1 MNRIFGAQKP
11 KTPKPTLSDAITNV
25 PLPSLSPTN
34 SQTDARIA
42 AIDDK
47 IKKLDKELAT
57 YRDRMSKM
65 RDGPGKNALKQRAM
79 KVLQQRKMY
88 EGQRDQLQS
97 SSWSMEQ
104 AVMTTENLRN
114 TMTTVDAMKSANKE
128 MRRQYGKIDVNK
140 IERYEIFLGGKLTG
154 IDFRVFVGV
163 GAA

>member
-1 MNRIFGAQKP
+1 
-11 KTPKPTLSDAITNV
+11 
-25 PLPSLSPTN
+25 
-34 SQTDARIA
+34 
-42 AIDDK
+42 
-47 IKKLDKELAT
+47 
-57 YRDRMSKM
+57 M

-88 EGQRDQLQS
+88 DGQRDQLQS

-140 IERYEIFLGGKLTG
+140 IERFEILFVLGS
-154 IDFRVFVGV
+154 
-163 GAA
+163 

>member
-1 MNRIFGAQKP
+1 
-11 KTPKPTLSDAITNV
+11 
-25 PLPSLSPTN
+25 
-34 SQTDARIA
+34 
-42 AIDDK
+42 
-47 IKKLDKELAT
+47 
-57 YRDRMSKM
+57 MSKM

-114 TMTTVDAMKSANKE
+114 VMTTVDAMKSANKE

-140 IERYEIFLGGKLTG
+140 IERCKITCIQRSLLYADYRVTILFLGYLNHDIDEMDDLVTMSNELGDSLGRSYEVPDCTYRLISVRLTL
-154 IDFRVFVGV
+154 FCS
-163 GAA
+163 

>member
-1 MNRIFGAQKP
+1 M
-11 KTPKPTLSDAITNV
+11 V
-25 PLPSLSPTN
+25 
-34 SQTDARIA
+34 
-42 AIDDK
+42 DDK

-104 AVMTTENLRN
+104 AAMTTENLRN
-114 TMTTVDAMKSANKE
+114 VMTTVDAMKSANKE
-128 MRRQYGKIDVNK
+128 MRRQYGKVDINK
-140 IERYEIFLGGKLTG
+140 IERYIPFYLNMLLMLTDCKVPLHCG
-154 IDFRVFVGV
+154 NTRSNIL
-163 GAA
+163 

>member
-1 MNRIFGAQKP
+1 MNRIFGAQKA
-11 KTPKPTLSDAITNV
+11 KAPKPTLSDAITNV
-25 PLPSLSPTN
+25 PPPPSRLTL
-34 SQTDARIA
+34 QTDARISV
-42 AIDDK
+42 IDDK
-47 IKKLDKELAT
+47 VKKLDKELAT
-57 YRDRMSKM
+57 YRDRMAKM

-128 MRRQYGKIDVNK
+128 IRRQYGKLDVNK
-140 IERYEIFLGGKLTG
+140 IERYEIRLFWG
-154 IDFRVFVGV
+154 
-163 GAA
+163 